1 MNDTQISLCTNCYC
15 MTHTIDG
22 KCGKCGAR
30 KERQKMMPQCNKNG
44 CNRVAKVYLGK
55 VIKDLEDEEKWE
67 DPLYL
72 CEKCAKRFI
81 KKYGINKEK

>member
-1 MNDTQISLCTNCYC
+1 MGQ
-15 MTHTIDG
+15 G
-22 KCGKCGAR
+22 R
-30 KERQKMMPQCNKNG
+30 KDKKMMPQCNTTG
-44 CNRVAKVYLGK
+44 SNRVAKVYLGK

>member
-1 MNDTQISLCTNCYC
+1 
-15 MTHTIDG
+15 
-22 KCGKCGAR
+22 
-30 KERQKMMPQCNKNG
+30 MMPQCNKNG

-55 VIKDLEDEEKWE
+55 VIKDLEDEEKWK

-72 CEKCAKRFI
+72 CEKCAKKFI